1 MKLFEVIIKE
11 DGIQIRREAEERMTG
26 EQRYHI
32 AMLAIAAGTILGF
45 FALVTGVF
53 R

>member
-32 AMLAIAAGTILGF
+32 AMLAIVATIILGIT
-45 FALVTGVF
+45 ALVALA
-53 R
+53 